1 MNLSRYTHTYWQ
13 QGRQFQSCPSREK
26 NGSGDMTYT
35 PSLFKLLEF
44 FIVNSHTLQGTNI
57 PPKNGILKM
66 IFLVPRW
73 DMYPFLEGTSWMLF
87 FRISWDGKTIRIS
100 RCAAP
105 LCGYQKESILPIWLD
120 DWKYIICPTPGHK
133 ENHCQRAYT
142 VGDMLVATQEG
153 MYYMIYI
160 YMLIYRWYTYIFA

>member
-1 MNLSRYTHTYWQ
+1 
-13 QGRQFQSCPSREK
+13 
-26 NGSGDMTYT
+26 MTYT

-57 PPKNGILKM
+57 SPKNGILKM

-87 FRISWDGKTIRIS
+87 FRISWDRKTIRIS
-100 RCAAP
+100 RCAA
-105 LCGYQKESILPIWLD
+105 
-120 DWKYIICPTPGHK
+120 PTPGHK
-133 ENHCQRAYT
+133 ENHCQRTYT

-160 YMLIYRWYTYIFA
+160 YIC